1 MEANASVSSSTALE
15 QQSQPKSGTA
25 AAAAGSSVNMNS
37 TGAALA
43 IEVLA
48 TPLAGDSHGVTPE
61 QQQQQQLQ
69 QETDMQDVQEGEGE
83 VLESRPASPLNIHS
97 LLNRPFGDV
106 MREIISGFQVG
117 ATADGCAVGRI
128 VPSMVPTGGVYC
140 HQLL

>member
-1 MEANASVSSSTALE
+1 MESNTSASSSTSLE

-25 AAAAGSSVNMNS
+25 AAAAGVSVNMNS

-43 IEVLA
+43 IEVPA
-48 TPLAGDSHGVTPE
+48 TQLLGDSHGVTPE
-61 QQQQQQLQ
+61 QQRQQ

-83 VLESRPASPLNIHS
+83 VLESWPASPLNIQS

-117 ATADGCAVGRI
+117 ETVVVSVAWCQAR
-128 VPSMVPTGGVYC
+128 GV
-140 HQLL
+140 Q